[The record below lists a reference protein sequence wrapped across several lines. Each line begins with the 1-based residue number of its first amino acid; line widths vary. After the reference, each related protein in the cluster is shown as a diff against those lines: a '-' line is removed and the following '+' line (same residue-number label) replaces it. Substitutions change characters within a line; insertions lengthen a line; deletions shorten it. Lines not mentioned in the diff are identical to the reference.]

1 MNGIN
6 SKRLRLG
13 QIVTLVCIFFAA
25 CVLQLTVEAFP
36 TKDGLSE
43 SVSKI
48 VNGREDL
55 TDIFGVLFIP
65 CVIAFV
71 LCKRPWVRFT
81 TVGIW
86 LLDMLVYPDFYHWM
100 THIAATIMLG
110 ALIYLARWISRKIS
124 RTKPE

>member
-1 MNGIN
+1 MNGMN

-13 QIVTLVCIFFAA
+13 RIVTLVCIFFAV

-36 TKDGLSE
+36 TKGGLSD

-71 LCKRPWVRFT
+71 LCKRTWVRFT
-81 TVGIW
+81 TGAIW
-86 LLDMLVYPDFYHWM
+86 LLDMLVYPDFYHWVF
-100 THIAATIMLG
+100 HISATIMLG
-110 ALIYLARWISRKIS
+110 ALVYFIRWISRKVS
-124 RTKPE
+124 RTKAQ